1 MWNNYT
7 ITTINGKIHRGKGKR
22 KCMTNEQRTA
32 VTNPVITNG
41 TEHNSLEVIDYDS
54 KKESVTNKTKN
65 NTL

>member
-1 MWNNYT
+1 
-7 ITTINGKIHRGKGKR
+7 
-22 KCMTNEQRTA
+22 MTNEQRTA